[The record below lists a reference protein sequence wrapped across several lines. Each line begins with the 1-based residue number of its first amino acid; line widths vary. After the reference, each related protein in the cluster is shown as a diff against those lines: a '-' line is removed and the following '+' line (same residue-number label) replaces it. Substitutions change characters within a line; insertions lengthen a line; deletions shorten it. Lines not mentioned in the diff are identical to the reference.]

1 MAPLPVKEV
10 SVANWRSK
18 KSQELALMRETPLNK
33 GKKLDHQEILA
44 RMLSEIGEDE
54 RDLENERKLF
64 NKRAMKIRPGL
75 T

>member
-1 MAPLPVKEV
+1 
-10 SVANWRSK
+10 
-18 KSQELALMRETPLNK
+18 MRETPLNK